1 MSETEIT
8 ITSKEQ
14 ERDLSSVNRLGTGN
28 ILTLVIEF
36 AIPAIVGM
44 VVNGAYNLIDSVFLG
59 HGAGEIGLSTLTIAT
74 PTMTIFLG
82 IAMLIG
88 AGGNALCALRLG
100 EGKHEEAERILGNTT
115 MLSIVISL
123 VIAVLVHIPF
133 CMDALLNISSAT
145 DDVRPYAAIFIQI
158 ISIGCVFQIVGMG
171 LNNFIR
177 TCGAPN
183 YALATMVV
191 GAVVCTILNAV
202 FVLWLGWGVVGSAF
216 ATIIGQAVSCITV
229 VWYFVKTPHAPL
241 VLRRMCLR
249 LDPKLVRGIFIMGS
263 APCLVQLGGALCQ
276 FVMNIVLVKYG
287 SLDPIG
293 ANNALAAVGVVQR
306 IGTFVVLPMIGVSV
320 AIQPLL
326 GFNYGAKLWKRV
338 SKTLN
343 VGIVMAMTIGSVLW
357 VLLMVFAP
365 EVATFFG
372 IMDESLIAFTAF
384 VMRVDLI
391 LLPFIGYQIVGANYF
406 QATGQPV
413 KSVILTMSRQILFL
427 VPLFFILPEVLPH
440 FVPVLD
446 SLDAVYFC
454 MPSADFLA
462 IFTTLAF
469 LYIEKRRLNA
479 RALECDE
486 QTPHKEAVCQ

>member
-1 MSETEIT
+1 MAKKEMIETADD
-8 ITSKEQ
+8 Q

-36 AIPAIVGM
+36 AIPAIAGM

-115 MLSIVISL
+115 MLSILISL
-123 VIAVLVHIPF
+123 FIAICVHIPF
-133 CMDALLNISSAT
+133 CMDALLTISSAT
-145 DDVRPYAAIFIQI
+145 DDVRPYATIFIQI
-158 ISIGCVFQIVGMG
+158 ISVGCVFQIVGMG
-171 LNNFIR
+171 LNNFVR

-183 YALATMVV
+183 YALITMVI
-191 GAVVCTILNAV
+191 GGVVCTVLNAL
-202 FVLWLGWGVVGSAF
+202 FVLVLGWGVVGSAL
-216 ATIIGQAVSCITV
+216 ATVAGQAVSCVAV
-229 VWYFVKTPHAPL
+229 VWYFIKTPHAPL
-241 VLRRMCLR
+241 VLKRAYLH
-249 LDPKLVRGIFIMGS
+249 LDRKIVRSIFIMGS

-276 FVMNIVLVKYG
+276 FVLNVVLVKYG

-326 GFNYGAKLWKRV
+326 GFNYGAKLWRRV

-343 VGIVMAMTIGSVLW
+343 VGIVMAMAIGAILW

-372 IMDESLIAFTAF
+372 IKDESLVTFTAF

-391 LLPFIGYQIVGANYF
+391 FLPFIGFQIVGANYY

-413 KSVILTMSRQILFL
+413 KSVILTLSRQILFL
-427 VPLFFILPEVLPH
+427 IPLFFILPEVLPYV
-440 FVPVLD
+440 VPFLD

-469 LYIEKRRLNA
+469 LIVEKRRLRA
-479 RALECDE
+479 RAHADE
-486 QTPHKEAVCQ
+486 QLAMHKEALC